1 MAIGARI
8 RNEGG
13 SLIQID
19 PSYENLG
26 LKTVGSV
33 NTTQYS
39 GSGAGSLAGKATIS
53 VAGCNEPILCVFSG
67 SAYVGVQSRSQ
78 SGTSYTWE
86 IVTSSPTVTVN
97 YWIFDTTDVA
107 QMAFISTHGLRIR
120 NAANN
125 RVIFDSRYKYMRIL
139 SMINTD
145 ASTLDTN
152 YSIPLSSGYAVGLSN
167 TGLYTVIAGGP
178 VNPPAWQHQNVAY
191 VAGLRC
197 NNDGTVSVKLIT
209 LASTITDGPSN
220 EPPTGL
226 MGSRNLTGLIL
237 DMRNY

>member
-1 MAIGARI
+1 MVIGARI

-13 SLIQID
+13 SLVQID

-33 NTTQYS
+33 NTTQYAS
-39 GSGAGSLAGKATIS
+39 TGVGALAGKATITVS
-53 VAGCNEPILCVFSG
+53 GCNEPILCVFSG
-67 SAYVGVQSRSQ
+67 SAYVGIQSRSV
-78 SGTSYTWE
+78 SGNTYTWN

-107 QMAFISTHGLRIR
+107 QMAFASTKGLRIR

-139 SMINTD
+139 SMINAD
-145 ASTLDTN
+145 AGTSDVN
-152 YSIPLSSGYAVGLSN
+152 YNIPISSGYAVGLSN

-178 VNPPAWQHQNVAY
+178 VNPPSWQHNNAAF
-191 VAGLRC
+191 VAGVRC
-197 NNDGTVSVKLIT
+197 NNDGTVSVRLIA
-209 LASTITDGPSN
+209 LASTITSGPSN
-220 EPPTGL
+220 EPPTGQ
-226 MGSRNLTGLIL
+226 MGSRNLTALIL

>member
-8 RNEGG
+8 RNDGG
-13 SLIQID
+13 SLVQID

-26 LKTVGSV
+26 LKSVGSV
-33 NTTQYS
+33 NTTQYAAA
-39 GSGAGSLAGKATIS
+39 GAGASAGKATII

-67 SAYVGVQSRSQ
+67 SAHVGVQSRAQ
-78 SGTSYTWE
+78 SGTTYTWE
-86 IVTSSPTVTVN
+86 IVTSAPTVTVN
-97 YWIFDTTDVA
+97 YWVFDTTDAA

-125 RVIFDSRYKYMRIL
+125 RVIFDSRYKYMRIV

-167 TGLYTVIAGGP
+167 TGLYTLIAGGP
-178 VNPPAWQHQNVAY
+178 SSPPAWQHQNVAY
-191 VAGLRC
+191 VAGVRC
-197 NNDGTVSVKLIT
+197 NNDGTVSVKLIN
-209 LASTITDGPSN
+209 LASTITTGPSN
-220 EPPTGL
+220 EPPTGQ